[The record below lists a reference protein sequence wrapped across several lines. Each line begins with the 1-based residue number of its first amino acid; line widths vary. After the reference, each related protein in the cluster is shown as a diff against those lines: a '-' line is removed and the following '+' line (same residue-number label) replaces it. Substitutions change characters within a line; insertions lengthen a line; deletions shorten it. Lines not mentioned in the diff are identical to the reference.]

1 MNESDGLFD
10 VKTWGLVAMKFAT
23 LNINT
28 SGTVAAIK
36 SLIPP
41 VIYHAAYQ
49 AIIVKDIPNKSAYKP
64 HYSPWLEPDFQGM
77 AETVRGNTCLKAEII
92 YTLLHFLK
100 EALWLDG
107 DVMECGVWRGG
118 SAKLLYEGVR
128 EIAPEKRLHLFDSF
142 EGMAETDAA
151 LDRHEAGDFSDTSL
165 QHVQNFVSGSNGD
178 ETAVVFHKGWIP
190 QSFTGLEHLK
200 FCFVHIDLD
209 LHQSILDA
217 LAFVYPRLVPRGV
230 IIFDDYGFASCAG
243 ARKAVDEF
251 FADKPE
257 APFVLGTAQAII
269 SKR

>member
-1 MNESDGLFD
+1 
-10 VKTWGLVAMKFAT
+10 MKFAT

-28 SGTVAAIK
+28 SRTVAAIK

-49 AIIVKDIPNKSAYKP
+49 AIIVKNIPDRSAYKP
-64 HYSPWLEPDFQGM
+64 HYSPWLEPDFQSG
-77 AETVRGNTCLKAEII
+77 AEAVRGNTCLKAESI
-92 YTLLHFLK
+92 YTLLHFL
-100 EALWLDG
+100 EEVLWLGG

-118 SAKLLYEGVR
+118 SAKLLYEKIR
-128 EIAPEKRLHLFDSF
+128 KIAPEKHLHLFDSF

-165 QHVQNFVSGSNGD
+165 QHVQNFITGSDGD
-178 ETAVVFHKGWIP
+178 DAAVVFHKGWIP
-190 QSFTGLEHLK
+190 QSFAGLEDLK

-217 LAFVYPRLVPRGV
+217 LAFVYPRLHPRGV

-257 APFVLGTAQAII
+257 APFVLGTAQAIVI
-269 SKR
+269 KR